1 MIIRTCIQCSK
12 AVKKDK
18 ILVATDNI
26 KIVKECSKYGFKSLI
41 ISNKCLTGTDRV
53 FEVARKTN
61 YSHYINVQG
70 DEPLFNPKDLIRL
83 IDAKEK
89 FIEEVFAWLCKNK

>member
-41 ISNKCLTGTDRV
+41 ISNKCS
-53 FEVARKTN
+53 N
-61 YSHYINVQG
+61 
-70 DEPLFNPKDLIRL
+70 
-83 IDAKEK
+83 
-89 FIEEVFAWLCKNK
+89 